1 MKSLHPNLLP
11 EGEGAGL
18 ELLNEYTLIKQKLY
32 KMLRKFIIPVIIFV
46 FAIAFFKLMLATKDE
61 SVEIEIEEHVWRV
74 EQTIIKKLKLSPA
87 ITLYGRIETSE
98 LLNAAAPAAGQVA
111 KVLVKE
117 GQHID
122 KGQLML
128 ALEAEDFEPLI
139 KQSQGKVNEL
149 KALIKSE
156 LLRHEVNL
164 DSLKNEKKL
173 LLLSEKALNRAEKVK
188 RQNLGSVSETEQA
201 MQKVE
206 KQRMAYNSM
215 QFSVNEHEARQEQ
228 LQARLLQAE
237 AELSRNQ
244 LAFKRSQ
251 IYAPFKGVVA
261 KVNVAQ
267 GDRVNSNEKLL
278 SFYSM
283 EGLDIRAKLPI
294 NMMAEVQQN
303 IRDGHVLTGMAS
315 NGGQQVPVI
324 LKRLSGE
331 GQASGVDAI
340 LSMQANGSHFRIG
353 SIAVVRLQRMAQGDL
368 IAVPY
373 QAMYGTDRLY
383 KIVDNRLQSVTVQ
396 SVGEYAAADKNS
408 AMSLDQSQKMT
419 QLLIRSDELNSGDAI
434 LSTHLPNAFSGLKV
448 DLVE

>member
-1 MKSLHPNLLP
+1 LKSLHPNLFP

>member
-1 MKSLHPNLLP
+1 MKSLHPNLFP